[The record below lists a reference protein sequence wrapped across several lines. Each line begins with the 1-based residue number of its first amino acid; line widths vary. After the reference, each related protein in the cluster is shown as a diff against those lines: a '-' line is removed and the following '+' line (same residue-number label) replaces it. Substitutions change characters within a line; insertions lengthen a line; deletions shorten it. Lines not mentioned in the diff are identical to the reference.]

1 MSRNCGHVTGVLLE
15 CLNERRRF
23 KFHAK
28 QFVWTSTHRNCC
40 SVGNTPNITVSILTA
55 AELQDN
61 PIKSFVQAL
70 QRRPQKNSIVT
81 VYYHVASLRLIYTCI
96 YDWGGEG
103 VRVELSMYKMSRKL
117 TDWDKCHFSWQ
128 PSYEYTVLFLLLLFF
143 FIYNFV
149 VIFGI
154 WVFGTRSSLPRT
166 GCYSLKKRPLKVL
179 RYRKIFGFVH
189 LISSFLKYV
198 TVVVTQKFHLCQVIL
213 DKSTISVIPIIQGC
227 CHLLLMPNDGK
238 FAGN

>member
-1 MSRNCGHVTGVLLE
+1 MYLWL
-15 CLNERRRF
+15 RR
-23 KFHAK
+23 
-28 QFVWTSTHRNCC
+28 
-40 SVGNTPNITVSILTA
+40 G
-55 AELQDN
+55 
-61 PIKSFVQAL
+61 
-70 QRRPQKNSIVT
+70 
-81 VYYHVASLRLIYTCI
+81 
-96 YDWGGEG
+96 GGEG
-103 VRVELSMYKMSRKL
+103 GIVHVQNVQKVDWLRQVPFLVTAELWIHSIV
-117 TDWDKCHFSWQ
+117 F
-128 PSYEYTVLFLLLLFF
+128 VVVVVVF

-198 TVVVTQKFHLCQVIL
+198 TVVVTQKFHLRQVIL

>member
-1 MSRNCGHVTGVLLE
+1 M
-15 CLNERRRF
+15 
-23 KFHAK
+23 
-28 QFVWTSTHRNCC
+28 
-40 SVGNTPNITVSILTA
+40 
-55 AELQDN
+55 
-61 PIKSFVQAL
+61 
-70 QRRPQKNSIVT
+70 
-81 VYYHVASLRLIYTCI
+81 ASLRLIYTCI

-103 VRVELSMYKMSRKL
+103 VWVELSMHKMYRKL
-117 TDWDKCHFSWQ
+117 TDWDKCHFWWQ
-128 PSYEYTVLFLLLLFF
+128 PSYEYTVLFLLLLLLFF
-143 FIYNFV
+143 LYITSLWFLE
-149 VIFGI
+149 FG
-154 WVFGTRSSLPRT
+154 FSTRSSLPRT

-179 RYRKIFGFVH
+179 RYRKIFGLVH